1 MIKRLL
7 FFVFFYALAFQV
19 LAIDTL
25 RINGAQQTSISRPY
39 LRYKAANLIN
49 EKWQII
55 NNDNTILKPSQYF
68 DGEAT
73 FKTNS
78 TTPLVLEWPDNK
90 IEKLKALV
98 LDSRGDTVARVD
110 YNDNYGFQNLLFIK
124 NKVMILYEPKTGE
137 TYTLHYQLFSHN
149 PSYVICWARNM
160 DSLFDRFIKEYS
172 WYGIFSGMILIV
184 FLLNLL
190 LFTVLRNNTFAW
202 YGLYTL
208 SLGLFHWSYIG
219 IGFQWIWP
227 QFTLWNRYGY
237 IFSSFL
243 MLSFQF
249 IYFRF
254 YIQNLFSINKWYI
267 YAIIIIRFIILMAS
281 IFNSSVIEWYFLIDF
296 FTFSYLLFLVLK
308 IKLYHT
314 QHGKMFV
321 ASISLLLV
329 SYLVFILAY
338 YHIIS
343 SGFLTYNAIAFGG
356 TLELLIGLLA
366 LALRFKYLSDE
377 KNKLQQSEITS
388 LKSISELKEKV
399 LEETQEKERIQR
411 EVNQALEIKIKE
423 RTIEIAQKNEKL
435 EELNAKLYEMSSQL
449 DKQNW
454 YLNKELQSDRL
465 KLMWGK
471 NISFEEFK
479 RTFSSDKH
487 IFRFISDLKWQDGF
501 QCKKC
506 NGTGAVEGVQFMSK
520 KCNQC
525 KYEESVT
532 ANTLFHGVKFP
543 LIQALYISLHTVIHR
558 DTLPVKQL
566 AEEIDLREATVWA
579 FRKKTIEQISNK
591 SFTKGDVLGSLVS
604 KH

>member
-1 MIKRLL
+1 MLKNP
-7 FFVFFYALAFQV
+7 FFIVLFYASAFQV

-25 RINGAQQTSISRPY
+25 SINGTQQTSISSPY
-39 LRYKAANLIN
+39 LRYKSINLIN

-55 NNDNTILKPSQYF
+55 NKENTVLKPLEYF
-68 DGEAT
+68 EGEAT

-78 TTPLVLEWPDNK
+78 TTPLVFEWPDNK
-90 IEKLKALV
+90 IEQIDAVVTNSK
-98 LDSRGDTVARVD
+98 GDTATSVY
-110 YNDNYGFQNLLFIK
+110 YNDTNGFQNQLFIK
-124 NKVMILYEPKTGE
+124 NKVLILYDPQKSE
-137 TYTLHYQLFSHN
+137 TYKLSYKLYSHN
-149 PSYVICWARNM
+149 PIYVICWARNI
-160 DSLFDRFIKEYS
+160 DSLFNRFIKEYS

-184 FLLNLL
+184 FSLNLL
-190 LFTVLRNNTFAW
+190 LYVLLRNNTFVW

-208 SLGLFHWSYIG
+208 TLGLFHWSYIG

-254 YIQNLFSINKWYI
+254 YIQNLFSLNKWYI
-267 YAIIIIRFIILMAS
+267 YAIIIIRFLILTTS
-281 IFNSSVIEWYFLIDF
+281 IYNTSVIEWYFLIDF
-296 FTFSYLLFLVLK
+296 FAFCYLLFLVLK
-308 IKLYHT
+308 IKLYNT
-314 QHGKMFV
+314 LHGKMFV
-321 ASISLLLV
+321 ASISLLL
-329 SYLVFILAY
+329 SAYFIFILAY
-338 YHIIS
+338 YHIINS
-343 SGFLTYNAIAFGG
+343 NFWSYNAIAFGG

-377 KNKLQQSEITS
+377 KNKLQLSEITS

-399 LEETQEKERIQR
+399 LEETKEKERIQR

-423 RTIEIAQKNEKL
+423 RTLELAQKNEKL
-435 EELNAKLYEMSSQL
+435 ELLNNRLLDMSSQL

-454 YLNKELQSDRL
+454 SLNKELQSDRL

-471 NISFEEFK
+471 DISFAEFK
-479 RTFSSDKH
+479 LTFPSDKH

-506 NGTGAVEGVQFMSK
+506 NCTEWNEGVQFMSK
-520 KCNQC
+520 KCSQC
-525 KYEESVT
+525 KYEESVM

-558 DTLPVKQL
+558 DSLPVKQL

-579 FRKKTIEQISNK
+579 FRKKTIERISNK
-591 SFTKGDVLGSLVS
+591 NSTKGDVLKSLVS
-604 KH
+604 

>member
-1 MIKRLL
+1 MLKSAS
-7 FFVFFYALAFQV
+7 FFILFYAIAFQV

-25 RINGAQQTSISRPY
+25 RINGAEQTSISSPY
-39 LRYKAANLIN
+39 LRYKSTNLID

-55 NNDNTILKPSQYF
+55 NNENTILKPLQYF

-73 FKTNS
+73 FTTNS

-90 IEKLKALV
+90 IEKLKAVV
-98 LDSRGDTVARVD
+98 LDSRGDTVASVD
-110 YNDNYGFQNLLFIK
+110 YDDDYGFQNLLFIK
-124 NKVMILYEPKTGE
+124 NKVMILYEPKTQE

-149 PSYVICWARNM
+149 PTYVICWARNI
-160 DSLFDRFIKEYS
+160 DSLFNRFIKEYS

-184 FLLNLL
+184 FSLNLL
-190 LFTVLRNNTFAW
+190 LFIVLRNNTFAW

-208 SLGLFHWSYIG
+208 TLGLFHWSYIG

-227 QFTLWNRYGY
+227 HFTLWNRYGY

-267 YAIIIIRFIILMAS
+267 YVIIIIRLVILMAS
-281 IFNSSVIEWYFLIDF
+281 IFNTSVIEWYFLIDF

-308 IKLYHT
+308 IKLYDT
-314 QHGKMFV
+314 LHGKMFV
-321 ASISLLLV
+321 ASISLLLL
-329 SYLVFILAY
+329 SYLIFILAY
-338 YHIIS
+338 YHIINS
-343 SGFLTYNAIAFGG
+343 SFWAYNSIAFGG

-377 KNKLQQSEITS
+377 KNKLQLSEITS

-399 LEETQEKERIQR
+399 LEETKEKERIQR

-423 RTIEIAQKNEKL
+423 RTVEIAQKNEKL

-454 YLNKELQSDRL
+454 SLSKELQGDRL

-471 NISFEEFK
+471 DISFEEFK
-479 RTFSSDKH
+479 RTFPSDKH
-487 IFRFISDLKWQDGF
+487 IFRFISELKWQHGF
-501 QCKKC
+501 HCKKC
-506 NGTGAVEGVQFMSK
+506 SGTEAVEGVQFMSK
-520 KCNQC
+520 KCSQC

-558 DTLPVKQL
+558 DSLPVKQL
-566 AEEIDLREATVWA
+566 AEEIYLREATVWA
-579 FRKKTIEQISNK
+579 FRKKTLDRISNK
-591 SFTKGDVLGSLVS
+591 NTSKGDVMRSLVTF
-604 KH
+604 

>member
-1 MIKRLL
+1 MIRNAF
-7 FFVFFYALAFQV
+7 FFVLFYAIAFQV

-25 RINGAQQTSISRPY
+25 SINGREQTSISKPF
-39 LRYKAANLIN
+39 LRNKATNLIN

-55 NNDNTILKPSQYF
+55 NNYNTILKPLEYF

-73 FKTNS
+73 FKTIS
-78 TTPLVLEWPDNK
+78 TTPLVFEWPDNK
-90 IEKLKALV
+90 IEKLKA
-98 LDSRGDTVARVD
+98 SITNSKGDTVASVD
-110 YNDNYGFQNLLFIK
+110 YNDTEGFQNLLFIK
-124 NKVMILYEPKTGE
+124 NKVMILYDPKTLE

-149 PSYVICWARNM
+149 PSYVICWARNI
-160 DSLFDRFIKEYS
+160 DSLFNRFIKEYS

-190 LFTVLRNNTFAW
+190 LFIVLRNNTFAW

-208 SLGLFHWSYIG
+208 TLGLFHWSYIG

-227 QFTLWNRYGY
+227 HFTFWNRYGY

-249 IYFRF
+249 IYFRS
-254 YIQNLFSINKWYI
+254 YIQNLFSINSWYI
-267 YAIIIIRFIILMAS
+267 YAIIIIRFVILNAS
-281 IFNSSVIEWYFLIDF
+281 ILNTYVIEWFFLFDF

-308 IKLYHT
+308 IKLYDT
-314 QHGKMFV
+314 LHGKMFV
-321 ASISLLLV
+321 ASISLLLS
-329 SYLVFILAY
+329 SYLIFILAY
-338 YHIIS
+338 YHIINS
-343 SGFLTYNAIAFGG
+343 SFWAYNSIAFGG

-377 KNKLQQSEITS
+377 KNKLQQSEISS

-399 LEETQEKERIQR
+399 LEEIQEKERIQR

-423 RTIEIAQKNEKL
+423 RTVEIAQKNEKL

-454 YLNKELQSDRL
+454 SLSKELQGDRL

-471 NISFEEFK
+471 DISFEEFK
-479 RTFSSDKH
+479 RTFPSDKH
-487 IFRFISDLKWQDGF
+487 IFRFISELKWQHGF

-506 NGTGAVEGVQFMSK
+506 SGTEAVEGVQFMSK
-520 KCNQC
+520 KCSQC

-558 DTLPVKQL
+558 DSLPVKQL

-579 FRKKTIEQISNK
+579 FRKKTLERISNK
-591 SFTKGDVLGSLVS
+591 NIAKGDVLRSLVS
-604 KH
+604 G

>member
-1 MIKRLL
+1 MVKRVV

-25 RINGAQQTSISRPY
+25 SINGAQQTSISKPY
-39 LRYKAANLIN
+39 LRYKANNLIN

-73 FKTNS
+73 FRTSS
-78 TTPLVLEWPDNK
+78 TTPLIFEWPDNK
-90 IEKLKALV
+90 IEQIEAYITNSK
-98 LDSRGDTVARVD
+98 GDTSARIN
-110 YNDNYGFQNLLFIK
+110 YQDNKGFSNQLFIK
-124 NKVMILYEPKTGE
+124 NQVLILYNPDINE
-137 TYTLHYQLFSHN
+137 TYRLHYRLFSHS
-149 PSYVICWARNM
+149 PAYVICWVSNM
-160 DSLFDRFIKEYS
+160 ATLFDRFIKEYS
-172 WYGIFSGMILIV
+172 WYGMFSGMILIV

-190 LFTVLRNNTFAW
+190 LFIVLRNNTFAW

-254 YIQNLFSINKWYI
+254 YIQKLFAINKWYI
-267 YAIIIIRFIILMAS
+267 YSIIIIRFVILTAS
-281 IFNSSVIEWYFLIDF
+281 IFNTSVIEWYFLIDF

-308 IKLYHT
+308 IKLYNT
-314 QHGKMFV
+314 LHGKMFV
-321 ASISLLLV
+321 ASISLLLS
-329 SYLVFILAY
+329 SYLIFILAY
-338 YHIIS
+338 YHITN
-343 SGFLTYNAIAFGG
+343 SGFVSYNSIAFGG

-377 KNKLQQSEITS
+377 KNKLQQSEIES

-399 LEETQEKERIQR
+399 LEETKEKERIQR

-423 RTIEIAQKNEKL
+423 RTVEIAQKNEKL

-454 YLNKELQSDRL
+454 SLNKELQSDRL

-471 NISFEEFK
+471 DISFEEFK
-479 RTFSSDKH
+479 HTFPSDKH

-506 NGTGAVEGVQFMSK
+506 NGMEAVEGVQFMSK
-520 KCNQC
+520 KCSQC

-543 LIQALYISLHTVIHR
+543 LVQALYISLHIVIHR

-579 FRKKTIEQISNK
+579 FRKKTMERISIKN
-591 SFTKGDVLGSLVS
+591 STKGNVLRSLVG
-604 KH
+604 